1 MLMYIRYFVRCT
13 KLPIGGA
20 QRTPFLTFIKKY
32 DIIYIEE
39 KRKKGVMIMND
50 IVGKY
55 KGIKVYKVTFPE
67 YVNNRLYKNK
77 DNIYLIDGEL
87 IYNNEAFASYN
98 GNYVSDYDPH
108 KKRTFYT
115 VPTFTVNGGI
125 GKEGYD
131 TANGKLE
138 PKISSTSGNETKTE
152 TISPKSV
159 EETLAGV
166 FDSSAI
172 EGAYETDYFSGM
184 TDVDAFLKANL
195 EF

>member
-1 MLMYIRYFVRCT
+1 
-13 KLPIGGA
+13 
-20 QRTPFLTFIKKY
+20 
-32 DIIYIEE
+32 
-39 KRKKGVMIMND
+39 MND

-67 YVNNRLYKNK
+67 YVNSRLYKNK

-115 VPTFTVNGGI
+115 VPTFTVNNKSLS
-125 GKEGYD
+125 KEGYD
-131 TANGKLE
+131 TADGNSETKT
-138 PKISSTSGNETKTE
+138 SSTSGNETETE
-152 TISPKSV
+152 ITPPKSV

-172 EGAYETDYFSGM
+172 EGVYDTDYFSGM

>member
-1 MLMYIRYFVRCT
+1 
-13 KLPIGGA
+13 
-20 QRTPFLTFIKKY
+20 
-32 DIIYIEE
+32 
-39 KRKKGVMIMND
+39 MND

-67 YVNNRLYKNK
+67 YVNSRLYKNK

-108 KKRTFYT
+108 KKRTFYK

-138 PKISSTSGNETKTE
+138 PKGFEKTSSTSGTKMKTE
-152 TISPKSV
+152 TETMSPKSV

-166 FDSSAI
+166 FD
-172 EGAYETDYFSGM
+172 TDYFSGM
-184 TDVDAFLKANL
+184 TDVDAFLKTNL

>member
-1 MLMYIRYFVRCT
+1 M
-13 KLPIGGA
+13 
-20 QRTPFLTFIKKY
+20 RTEGC
-32 DIIYIEE
+32 II
-39 KRKKGVMIMND
+39 
-50 IVGKY
+50 GKY

-67 YVNNRLYKNK
+67 YVNSRLYKNK

-115 VPTFTVNGGI
+115 VPTFTVSGGI

-131 TANGKLE
+131 TANGNSE
-138 PKISSTSGNETKTE
+138 MKISSASGNETKT
-152 TISPKSV
+152 KSV

-172 EGAYETDYFSGM
+172 EGVYDTDYFSGM
-184 TDVDAFLKANL
+184 TDIDAFLKTNL

>member
-1 MLMYIRYFVRCT
+1 
-13 KLPIGGA
+13 
-20 QRTPFLTFIKKY
+20 
-32 DIIYIEE
+32 
-39 KRKKGVMIMND
+39 MND

-55 KGIKVYKVTFPE
+55 KGIKVYKVTFSE
-67 YVNNRLYKNK
+67 YVNSRLYKNK

-115 VPTFTVNGGI
+115 VPTFTVN
-125 GKEGYD
+125 KEGYD
-131 TANGKLE
+131 TANGNSE
-138 PKISSTSGNETKTE
+138 TKISSTSGNETKTKI
-152 TISPKSV
+152 TPPKSV

-166 FDSSAI
+166 
-172 EGAYETDYFSGM
+172 YETDYFSDM
-184 TDVDAFLKANL
+184 IDIDAFLKANS

>member
-1 MLMYIRYFVRCT
+1 M
-13 KLPIGGA
+13 
-20 QRTPFLTFIKKY
+20 RTGSC
-32 DIIYIEE
+32 II
-39 KRKKGVMIMND
+39 
-50 IVGKY
+50 GKY
-55 KGIKVYKVTFPE
+55 QGKEVYKVTLSE
-67 YVNNRLYKNK
+67 YVNNRYYK
-77 DNIYLIDGEL
+77 DEYYVFLIDGEL
-87 IYNNEAFASYN
+87 IYNNEAFASYD
-98 GNYVSDYDPH
+98 GNYVSVYDPH

-115 VPTFTVNGGI
+115 VPTFTVNGGM

-131 TANGKLE
+131 TANGNFESKDSKE
-138 PKISSTSGNETKTE
+138 NSSTSGNETKTE

-172 EGAYETDYFSGM
+172 EGVYDTDYFSGM

>member
-1 MLMYIRYFVRCT
+1 
-13 KLPIGGA
+13 
-20 QRTPFLTFIKKY
+20 
-32 DIIYIEE
+32 
-39 KRKKGVMIMND
+39 MND

-55 KGIKVYKVTFPE
+55 KGIKVYKVTFSE
-67 YVNNRLYKNK
+67 YVNSRLYKNK

-115 VPTFTVNGGI
+115 VPTFTVSGGI
-125 GKEGYD
+125 GNKSLSKEGYD
-131 TANGKLE
+131 TANGNSE
-138 PKISSTSGNETKTE
+138 TKISSTSGNETKTE

-166 FDSSAI
+166 
-172 EGAYETDYFSGM
+172 YTTDYFSGM
-184 TDVDAFLKANL
+184 TDVDAFLKTNF

>member
-1 MLMYIRYFVRCT
+1 
-13 KLPIGGA
+13 
-20 QRTPFLTFIKKY
+20 
-32 DIIYIEE
+32 
-39 KRKKGVMIMND
+39 MND

-67 YVNNRLYKNK
+67 YVNSRLYKNK

-115 VPTFTVNGGI
+115 VPTFTVNNKNLS
-125 GKEGYD
+125 KEGSN

-138 PKISSTSGNETKTE
+138 PKISSTSGNEMKT
-152 TISPKSV
+152 KSV

-172 EGAYETDYFSGM
+172 EGVYETDYFSGM
-184 TDVDAFLKANL
+184 TDVDAFLKTNF

>member
-13 KLPIGGA
+13 KLPIGGV
-20 QRTPFLTFIKKY
+20 QRTPLFLTFIKKY
-32 DIIYIEE
+32 DIMYIEE
-39 KRKKGVMIMND
+39 KRKGVMIMND

-67 YVNNRLYKNK
+67 YVNSRLYKNK

-115 VPTFTVNGGI
+115 VPTFTVTKVCLKRDMI
-125 GKEGYD
+125 RQ
-131 TANGKLE
+131 TAILKRKFLLLL
-138 PKISSTSGNETKTE
+138 ETKR
-152 TISPKSV
+152 KR
-159 EETLAGV
+159 
-166 FDSSAI
+166 
-172 EGAYETDYFSGM
+172 
-184 TDVDAFLKANL
+184 K
-195 EF
+195 